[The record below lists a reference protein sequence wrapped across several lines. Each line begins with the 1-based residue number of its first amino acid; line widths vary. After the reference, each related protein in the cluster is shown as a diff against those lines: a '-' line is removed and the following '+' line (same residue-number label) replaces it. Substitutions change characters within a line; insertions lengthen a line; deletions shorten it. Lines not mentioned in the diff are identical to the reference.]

1 LLVLPS
7 TRPPQCPSQWGRLC
21 PPALYPSE
29 GLLSLRGAVFLSDS
43 QWVACSLKQG
53 ENRSSWSAFWHATQR
68 LPHDGC
74 LINTHWMRWVLLKI
88 SEHITVTPDFRY

>member
-43 QWVACSLKQG
+43 Q
-53 ENRSSWSAFWHATQR
+53 
-68 LPHDGC
+68 
-74 LINTHWMRWVLLKI
+74 
-88 SEHITVTPDFRY
+88 